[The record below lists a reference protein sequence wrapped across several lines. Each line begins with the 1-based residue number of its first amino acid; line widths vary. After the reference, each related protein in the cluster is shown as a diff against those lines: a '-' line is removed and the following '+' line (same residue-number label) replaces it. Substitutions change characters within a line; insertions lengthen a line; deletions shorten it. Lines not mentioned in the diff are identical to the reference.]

1 MSGKL
6 TITAAATNANA
17 ALPTIDHRL
26 IPLGALCL
34 LCND

>member
-6 TITAAATNANA
+6 TITAAAANANA
-17 ALPTIDHRL
+17 ALPTIDQRL
-26 IPLGALCL
+26 IPLGPLCL

>member
-6 TITAAATNANA
+6 TITAAAANANA
-17 ALPTIDHRL
+17 ALPTSDQIL
-26 IPLGALCL
+26 IPDGLLAR